1 MILLILKATSSF
13 QDSHEAIW
21 PNADQ
26 NFRGKIVLQF
36 ISNNTLL
43 FSGLC
48 RSLTECKST
57 TDPDNILYTAT
68 LNRPYN
74 YRFYSLETTP
84 TGFYTRKRKEQCRD
98 QCERKCKGWS
108 GCVAFSS
115 TIHDEYSSKCECY
128 GWKTLPNFGPTENSI
143 DKAAHLSGWCVTG
156 WFEGEMTY

>member
-57 TDPDNILYTAT
+57 TDSDNILYTAT

-84 TGFYTRKRKEQCRD
+84 TGFIQGKGRSNVEINAKEDARVG
-98 QCERKCKGWS
+98 KAVLPS
-108 GCVAFSS
+108 HPPSAMS
-115 TIHDEYSSKCECY
+115 TVVSVSVIKS
-128 GWKTLPNFGPTENSI
+128 W
-143 DKAAHLSGWCVTG
+143 
-156 WFEGEMTY
+156 

>member
-1 MILLILKATSSF
+1 MILLVLKASSSL

-36 ISNNTLL
+36 ISNNTRL

-48 RSLTECKST
+48 RSSTECKSN

-68 LNRPYN
+68 LNRPHN
-74 YRFYSLETTP
+74 YKFYSLETTP

>member
-1 MILLILKATSSF
+1 MQKLVGVTREHYPFFLTHWNWKVLLNQQYREAELGSAYTTMILLILKATSSF

-57 TDPDNILYTAT
+57 TDSDNILYTAT

-98 QCERKCKGWS
+98 KCERKCKSW
-108 GCVAFSS
+108 
-115 TIHDEYSSKCECY
+115 
-128 GWKTLPNFGPTENSI
+128 
-143 DKAAHLSGWCVTG
+143 
-156 WFEGEMTY
+156 

>member
-1 MILLILKATSSF
+1 MILLILKASSSL

-36 ISNNTLL
+36 ISNNTRL

-48 RSLTECKST
+48 RSSTECKSN

-68 LNRPYN
+68 LNRPHN
-74 YRFYSLETTP
+74 YKFYSLETTP

-98 QCERKCKGWS
+98 QCDYPL
-108 GCVAFSS
+108 S
-115 TIHDEYSSKCECY
+115 TMSTVVSVSVMDGKLSQISVLPKTRLIKLPTYPDGASLDGSK
-128 GWKTLPNFGPTENSI
+128 
-143 DKAAHLSGWCVTG
+143 AR
-156 WFEGEMTY
+156 